1 MISLLNDSLD
11 ESQVHDSV
19 LRSENQRDKP
29 QLSNFLCRSV
39 CGDVCLAASVFE
51 SFCVSPVSV
60 YLGISVSSLIDGILR
75 NVTPFS
81 KLHSWVLPRMLVLSA
96 NLCKAGKAG
105 TVTQYE
111 KLL

>member
-1 MISLLNDSLD
+1 M
-11 ESQVHDSV
+11 
-19 LRSENQRDKP
+19 
-29 QLSNFLCRSV
+29 
-39 CGDVCLAASVFE
+39 
-51 SFCVSPVSV
+51 SPVSV

-105 TVTQYE
+105 TVTQYDYE
-111 KLL
+111 FISEHRGVEILPDRQRRERHKDTADSRTRLKALI

>member
-1 MISLLNDSLD
+1 MQI
-11 ESQVHDSV
+11 
-19 LRSENQRDKP
+19 
-29 QLSNFLCRSV
+29 CV
-39 CGDVCLAASVFE
+39 CGDVCLAASVLE
-51 SFCVSPVSV
+51 YFCVSPVSV

-105 TVTQYE
+105 TVTQFE
-111 KLL
+111 L